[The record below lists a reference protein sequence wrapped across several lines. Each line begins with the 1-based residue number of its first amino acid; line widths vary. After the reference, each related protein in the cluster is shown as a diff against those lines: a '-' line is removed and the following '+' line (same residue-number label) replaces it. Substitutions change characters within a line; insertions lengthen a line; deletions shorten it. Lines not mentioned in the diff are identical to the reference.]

1 MHTLVLASNNPGKL
15 RDYQTLAS
23 PYPIHLIPQ
32 STLNV
37 PEANETGLT
46 FIENALI
53 KARNAANFTQLPAIG
68 EDAGLM
74 VDGLNGA
81 PGLYTARFAGQK
93 ASDTQNIQKLLDELS
108 KDPGCSRKARFYV
121 VLALVN
127 EPNDPVP
134 LICEGT
140 WEGEILNEPTG
151 TLGFGYLP
159 VFYSYPHKQ
168 PAALLPQEARN
179 EASHRGQAF
188 QQLMK
193 KYLK

>member
-23 PYPIHLIPQ
+23 PYPIRLIPQ
-32 STLNV
+32 STWDV
-37 PEANETGLT
+37 PEAGETGLT

-53 KARNAANFTQLPAIG
+53 KARNAANFAELPAIG

-74 VDGLNGA
+74 VEGLNGA
-81 PGLYTARFAGQK
+81 PGLYTARFAGKK
-93 ASDTQNIQKLLDELS
+93 ANDAQNIQKLLDELA
-108 KDPGCSRKARFYV
+108 KYPDCSRKAHFYA
-121 VLALVN
+121 VLALVR
-127 EPNDPVP
+127 EPHDPAP

-140 WEGEILNEPTG
+140 WEGEILSEPTG

-159 VFYSYPHKQ
+159 IFYSYPHKQ
-168 PAALLPQEARN
+168 PAALLPQEVRN